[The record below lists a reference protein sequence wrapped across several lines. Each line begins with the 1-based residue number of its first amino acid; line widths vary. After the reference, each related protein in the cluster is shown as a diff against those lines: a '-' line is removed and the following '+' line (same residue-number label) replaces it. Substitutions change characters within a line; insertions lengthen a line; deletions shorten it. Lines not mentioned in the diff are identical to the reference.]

1 MKSTIKKIREIETD
15 KQLEITRLFAD
26 KNALEAHRQKLQN
39 MFKNETQEQIN
50 IKINNLIARD
60 NAFNAA
66 MNEIVKC
73 YEINV
78 DQEEWDKAFANLKA
92 KYPTHK
98 EEFLKNLSKHSIIKT
113 LIFQDL
119 AKLWNISISDDDA
132 RESLENF
139 YKLSNEPIRD
149 YLENKEKFQGV
160 KEMLL
165 HEKIVNEILRKFKFN
180 FNIQPPPAPTPE
192 NAKNN

>member
-1 MKSTIKKIREIETD
+1 MKSTVKRIKEIETS
-15 KQLEITRLFAD
+15 KELEITKLFAD
-26 KNALEAHRQKLQN
+26 KAALEAHRQKLQT

-50 IKINNLIARD
+50 VKINNLIARD

-73 YEINV
+73 YEVNI
-78 DQEEWDKAFANLKA
+78 DQTEWDNAFNNLKT

-98 EEFLKNLSKHSIIKT
+98 EEFLRNLSKHTIIKT

-119 AKLWNISISDDDA
+119 AQLWGIKVSDDDA

-139 YKLSNEPIRD
+139 YKLSNEPIRE

-180 FNIQPPPAPTPE
+180 FNIQPPPPPVQE
-192 NAKNN
+192 PQKNN